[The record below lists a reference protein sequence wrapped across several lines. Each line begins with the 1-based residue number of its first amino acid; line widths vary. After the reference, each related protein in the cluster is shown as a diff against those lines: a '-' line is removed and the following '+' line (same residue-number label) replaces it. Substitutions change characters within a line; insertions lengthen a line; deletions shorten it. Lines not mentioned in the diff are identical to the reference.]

1 MKYELMLMLKPL
13 TNEDIRDKVL
23 ARIEKT
29 LKVLNGSLKIKDAI
43 GKRLLAYKIKNFR
56 EGYYVLC
63 TVDLSSKKIQ
73 EFKKELKLT
82 QDIIR
87 FLLIQE
93 EKL

>member
-1 MKYELMLMLKPL
+1 MKYELMLLLKPL

-23 ARIEKT
+23 TKVEKI
-29 LKVLNGSLKIKDAI
+29 LRSLNGTLKIKDVI
-43 GKRLLAYKIKNFR
+43 GKRLLAYKIKNYK

-63 TVDLSSKKIQ
+63 NIDLSSKKTM
-73 EFKKELKLT
+73 EFRKELKLT